1 MKKRKTKNISKK
13 KERERKNA
21 KENFSGGVFLDKNL
35 ASGSFVIFKAKYLG
49 HEIVIIREARK

>member
-13 KERERKNA
+13 KRERKNA